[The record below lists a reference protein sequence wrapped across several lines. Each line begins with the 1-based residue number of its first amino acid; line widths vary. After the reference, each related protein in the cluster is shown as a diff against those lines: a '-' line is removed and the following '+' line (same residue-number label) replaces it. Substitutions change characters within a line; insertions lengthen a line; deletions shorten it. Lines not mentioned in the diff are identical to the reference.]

1 MAASKVRRRTR
12 ARGSIDILPSG
23 ALRVR
28 LYAGQDP
35 LTKKRHVLVETIPAG
50 PEAQKQA
57 EAALDRMH
65 LEVSERRS
73 PRTNAT
79 VDQLLERYLDQFSGG
94 ENTLEL
100 YRGHVSNHISP
111 LLGPLKVGQLTPETL
126 DSFYA
131 ELRRCRTHCTSKRR
145 TIDHRVKGDHECDE
159 RCRPHECRPLAATTI
174 RHIHF
179 ILSGAYKRAL
189 RWRWVSV
196 SPTAQAEPPPA
207 PKSNP
212 QPPSAEE
219 AARIINAAW
228 RDPDWG
234 AFLWVAM
241 TTGARRGELCA
252 IRWSAVNLEAGR
264 EPIWLRHAIRRS
276 DDGWSEGDLKTHQ
289 QRRIAIDADT
299 AEVLREHRERCESRA
314 RDLGFELDLGAFAF
328 SNDPAGASALTPD
341 SVTQRYDRMTDR
353 LGIVTTLHKLRHYSA
368 TELILGG
375 VDVRTVAGRLGHGGG
390 GTTTLRTYTAWVSEA
405 DQRAATGL
413 AARMPSRL
421 TEVSPA
427 KLMAADPR
435 SPYERVASTL
445 AAQIHDGTFP
455 IGGQLPTGKEIG
467 TTFSVAT
474 ATAQR
479 AVTLLQS
486 WGMVAVSRGQRAIV
500 TSPIPAA
507 T

>member
-100 YRGHVSNHISP
+100 YRGHVRNHISP

-196 SPTAQAEPPPA
+196 SPLNARATLFTAQKALPLM
-207 PKSNP
+207 
-212 QPPSAEE
+212 
-219 AARIINAAW
+219 
-228 RDPDWG
+228 RDGGSIVLVGSIAGYKGIDG
-234 AFLWVAM
+234 
-241 TTGARRGELCA
+241 GDG
-252 IRWSAVNLEAGR
+252 SAV
-264 EPIWLRHAIRRS
+264 W
-276 DDGWSEGDLKTHQ
+276 
-289 QRRIAIDADT
+289 T
-299 AEVLREHRERCESRA
+299 AACGQSP
-314 RDLGFELDLGAFAF
+314 GQ
-328 SNDPAGASALTPD
+328 TW
-341 SVTQRYDRMTDR
+341 
-353 LGIVTTLHKLRHYSA
+353 
-368 TELILGG
+368 
-375 VDVRTVAGRLGHGGG
+375 
-390 GTTTLRTYTAWVSEA
+390 TYTAGELR
-405 DQRAATGL
+405 QT
-413 AARMPSRL
+413 RL
-421 TEVSPA
+421 GTSC
-427 KLMAADPR
+427 
-435 SPYERVASTL
+435 RVDAGTL
-445 AAQIHDGTFP
+445 CRFVRVDA
-455 IGGQLPTGKEIG
+455 
-467 TTFSVAT
+467 
-474 ATAQR
+474 
-479 AVTLLQS
+479 
-486 WGMVAVSRGQRAIV
+486 
-500 TSPIPAA
+500 
-507 T
+507 